1 MKAKIYLFRF
11 AVAFTAFV
19 CGIGFF
25 AVGRYFQKAF
35 SAKQQKAALTAPVV
49 ELSAPVPVII
59 EPPPPPPV
67 VEQIK
72 AVDDSEENAK
82 YEFEVGGFYS
92 IIGELPKGF
101 KDFEEIGVTIT
112 NYENASEENDYRG
125 TPIPPEGYVLAKK
138 EFKFAKIS
146 LSHKTM
152 AFETQTI
159 KGISYKFSGK
169 FIEKAPFWDFDY
181 ETPVLEGRL
190 VKSKNG
196 KKTAESNVQLRWY
209 GGGCGC

>member
-35 SAKQQKAALTAPVV
+35 SAKQQKV
-49 ELSAPVPVII
+49 ESAAPVPIIVEQTETPII
-59 EPPPPPPV
+59 EKV
-67 VEQIK
+67 DV
-72 AVDDSEENAK
+72 AVDAAADSEETAE

-92 IIGELPKGF
+92 IIGAVPKGF
-101 KDFEEIGVTIT
+101 EDFEEISITIMD
-112 NYENASEENDYRG
+112 YESASEENDYRG
-125 TPIPPEGYVLAKK
+125 TPIPPKGFVLAKK
-138 EFKFAKIS
+138 EFNFAKIS
-146 LSHKTM
+146 LGRKTM
-152 AFETQTI
+152 AFETQAV
-159 KGISYKFSGK
+159 KGTSYKFSGK
-169 FIEKAPFWDFDY
+169 FIEKAPFWDFDP

-190 VKSKNG
+190 TKFKKG
-196 KKTAESNVQLRWY
+196 KKIAQGNVRFQWY